1 VNATHGP
8 YGALQT
14 GGLLLLQ
21 DKTFPNIVTIV
32 TGESLTGSWWAH
44 PLGHEI
50 FRLVNEVAD
59 HPDIL
64 VSKLLDGKITFVHR
78 RLWPPLLAV
87 AMAGEAWQTAGLS
100 REGRALLEQVA
111 REGSIV
117 SSGAA
122 SKELECRLLVH
133 GNQIHTESG
142 KHQTRLETWQDWALR
157 TGCKARGSVAQGRAV
172 LEAAVRGLGGS
183 VERLPWHRFKLKSN
197 RRGSSTKRQSSN
209 P

>member
-1 VNATHGP
+1 VKATQGP
-8 YGALQT
+8 LIALET

-21 DKTFPNIVTIV
+21 DKTFPSIVTIV

-59 HPDIL
+59 HPDVL

-87 AMAGEAWQTAGLS
+87 ALAGEAWQTAGLS

-111 REGSIV
+111 RERSIV

-133 GNQIHTESG
+133 GNQIHTKSG

-157 TGCKARGSVAQGRAV
+157 TGCKPRGSVAQGRAG
-172 LEAAVRGLGGS
+172 LEAAVCGLGGS
-183 VERLPWHRFKLKSN
+183 VERLPWHRFKLKLT
-197 RRGSSTKRQSSN
+197 RRGTSAKGKSS
-209 P
+209 

>member
-1 VNATHGP
+1 MKATQGP
-8 YGALQT
+8 YGALET

-59 HPDIL
+59 HPDVL

-100 REGRALLEQVA
+100 GEAQLLLEQVERA
-111 REGSIV
+111 GNVV

-142 KHQTRLETWQDWALR
+142 KHQTRLESWQAWALR
-157 TGCKARGSVAQGRAV
+157 AGCNPDQSAAQGRAV
-172 LEAAVRGLGGS
+172 LEAAVCGLGGS
-183 VERLPWHRFKLKSN
+183 VERLPWHRFKLKST
-197 RRGSSTKRQSSN
+197 RRGRSTKRKSSH